1 RYKYYTKFFLKRIN
15 FCWWM
20 VKIARSLKETSHFL
34 NFTKT
39 DGKTDDFKRHAVNF
53 AGDLRRAK
61 SSEASES
68 GLCDSKKKA
77 PPGRL

>member
-1 RYKYYTKFFLKRIN
+1 
-15 FCWWM
+15 M

-68 GLCDSKKKA
+68 GLCDSKKKKRHRGA
-77 PPGRL
+77 CDR